1 MESSYTKSKALY
13 IAEAAADKK
22 AEDVVVLD
30 VQKISG
36 FCDYFV
42 IASAS
47 SLKKTKAISDYIADT
62 LAEQKIK
69 PRSIQGKQDSQ
80 WILLDYND
88 VVVHI
93 FYHEIRAFYNLEK
106 LWSDAKKVDI
116 SA

>member
-1 MESSYTKSKALY
+1 VGSSDTKSKALY
-13 IAEAAADKK
+13 IAEAAIDMK

-30 VQKISG
+30 MQKIAD

-42 IASAS
+42 IASSS
-47 SLKKTKAISDYIADT
+47 SLRKTKAISDHIADT
-62 LAEQKIK
+62 LAKHKIK

-93 FYHEIRAFYNLEK
+93 FYHQVRGFYDLER
-106 LWSDAKKVDI
+106 LWGDAKRIGI

>member
-47 SLKKTKAISDYIADT
+47 SLKKTKAISDHIADT

-93 FYHEIRAFYNLEK
+93 FYHEIRVFYNLEE
-106 LWSDAKKVDI
+106 LWGDAKRVDI